1 MNTKFF
7 KYIIPA
13 LSLVFSV
20 NFTSCLGD
28 LDVTP
33 IDPNLNV
40 EFDQN
45 ANFAK
50 IYAGLAIT
58 GNKGPDGQGDIADT
72 DEGASGLMRM
82 LFNLNE
88 LPTDEAICAWSGDVD
103 VYPLNF
109 AKFTASNG
117 VVLNMFNRL
126 YIQIAQCNNFLIQ
139 TEGKDDEESL
149 TQRAEVRFIRAL
161 DYYYLIDLYGNVPFV
176 DENTGIGTYV
186 PERITRANLYTYIEK
201 ELKEI
206 EPQMKAPRANV
217 YGRADQAAVWMLLSR
232 LYLNAEVYTGT
243 PQWSAAAEY
252 SKKVMD
258 AGFSLAPNYGDNF
271 LADNNTSPEMI
282 LPICY
287 DGVQTRSWSGL
298 FFIASFISGDMNAL
312 VDFGTVF
319 LQGASPCR
327 PKPPKHPKHPKPCL
341 SGAFP
346 RPPRPKSSPS
356 GTTADGFRITIPR
369 TSRCRSRSRRASCS
383 RSSSGRAPIWNAGR
397 SAANWPTS
405 SPTY

>member
-13 LSLVFSV
+13 LSLFFSV

-126 YIQIAQCNNFLIQ
+126 YIQIAQ
-139 TEGKDDEESL
+139 SL
-149 TQRAEVRFIRAL
+149 
-161 DYYYLIDLYGNVPFV
+161 
-176 DENTGIGTYV
+176 
-186 PERITRANLYTYIEK
+186 
-201 ELKEI
+201 
-206 EPQMKAPRANV
+206 
-217 YGRADQAAVWMLLSR
+217 
-232 LYLNAEVYTGT
+232 
-243 PQWSAAAEY
+243 
-252 SKKVMD
+252 
-258 AGFSLAPNYGDNF
+258 
-271 LADNNTSPEMI
+271 
-282 LPICY
+282 
-287 DGVQTRSWSGL
+287 
-298 FFIASFISGDMNAL
+298 
-312 VDFGTVF
+312 
-319 LQGASPCR
+319 
-327 PKPPKHPKHPKPCL
+327 H
-341 SGAFP
+341 
-346 RPPRPKSSPS
+346 
-356 GTTADGFRITIPR
+356 
-369 TSRCRSRSRRASCS
+369 
-383 RSSSGRAPIWNAGR
+383 
-397 SAANWPTS
+397 
-405 SPTY
+405 

>member
-149 TQRAEVRFIRAL
+149 TQRAEVRFIL
-161 DYYYLIDLYGNVPFV
+161 SLIH
-176 DENTGIGTYV
+176 I
-186 PERITRANLYTYIEK
+186 
-201 ELKEI
+201 
-206 EPQMKAPRANV
+206 
-217 YGRADQAAVWMLLSR
+217 
-232 LYLNAEVYTGT
+232 
-243 PQWSAAAEY
+243 
-252 SKKVMD
+252 
-258 AGFSLAPNYGDNF
+258 
-271 LADNNTSPEMI
+271 
-282 LPICY
+282 
-287 DGVQTRSWSGL
+287 
-298 FFIASFISGDMNAL
+298 
-312 VDFGTVF
+312 
-319 LQGASPCR
+319 
-327 PKPPKHPKHPKPCL
+327 
-341 SGAFP
+341 
-346 RPPRPKSSPS
+346 
-356 GTTADGFRITIPR
+356 
-369 TSRCRSRSRRASCS
+369 
-383 RSSSGRAPIWNAGR
+383 
-397 SAANWPTS
+397 
-405 SPTY
+405 